1 MSFCEFAPIAQCV
14 YHQVGDCFHGLRRS
28 HTWGESWLQTLTSS
42 MNSPGHSRHHSSSS
56 RCTLLTTRFITRKAS
71 RRGRTDRTFS
81 WQCGCKSTHS
91 PLILSFHLPPFFDHP
106 QIFYSPLRLLRM
118 RGSRINT
125 AWGFTDAAH
134 AFNGKVTRTLT
145 CTTLLPTIIWIGR
158 TVIGSIQSLFYAV
171 RLGVDSGFLMLLVVS
186 LIYPTNSVT

>member
-28 HTWGESWLQTLTSS
+28 HTWGESWLQTLTPS

-91 PLILSFHLPPFFDHP
+91 PFSHSISLLSLITPQKITIHLDCCV
-106 QIFYSPLRLLRM
+106 YVALGL
-118 RGSRINT
+118 
-125 AWGFTDAAH
+125 
-134 AFNGKVTRTLT
+134 TLHGD
-145 CTTLLPTIIWIGR
+145 L
-158 TVIGSIQSLFYAV
+158 
-171 RLGVDSGFLMLLVVS
+171 LMLHVRSTVRRHGH
-186 LIYPTNSVT
+186 